1 MYVVDLDGRGGGLVG
16 LVEALQDRAHE
27 PLGVPEEACGLPDL
41 FGVHPAD
48 RRRGLG
54 WVLHNRGLQ
63 VVEDLVHVV
72 SGGLLLFAGL
82 QRNASVRRGVVGVV
96 SVVYL
101 LVGVLGF
108 VLPYLFGLLPHG
120 YSVVDNL
127 IHLVLGILGLLVY
140 ANSRLPE
147 AERSATDPRS

>member
-1 MYVVDLDGRGGGLVG
+1 MAAKTYAVVVGVVLVLLGVAGLLLGDERLLGLVNI
-16 LVEALQDRAHE
+16 D
-27 PLGVPEEACGLPDL
+27 
-41 FGVHPAD
+41 
-48 RRRGLG
+48 
-54 WVLHNRGLQ
+54 

-82 QRNASVRRGVVGVV
+82 QPNASVARSVVGVV

-127 IHLVLGILGLLVY
+127 IHLGLGILGLLVY

-147 AERSATDPRS
+147 AERGAVDPRA